1 MEIDR
6 YILSLQRVLN
16 IKSSYENF
24 DPEKDIELLNE
35 VTKSIRTNCPF
46 LDTESSIIGDDENS
60 RKVHAVLFL
69 HTEFETSNYY
79 TDHDEVACIVGI
91 LPKLSPVFY
100 LLLINKLKLNQYL
113 KEMLFYS
120 SAVVANHVLEVINKN
135 VKYYE
140 LDETLEFYEHIIKVL
155 YLKLKYLELEYH
167 EREGLSNQ
175 MESLTIGDGQKSDS
189 QQSHSDRQPIIR
201 AKYSKFIQ
209 NFKIFGFEFCNN
221 LLSSSRLRG
230 FDKNE
235 STVFEGY
242 LLLSH
247 VRILIFVTNVE
258 CFGNNGHNEE
268 VQSKQCVRVTSQLG
282 EFYRPF
288 SGDTGFDYTAEWGNT
303 EPEGNCDLFVDCY
316 GDLLY
321 DLIKVLTPISSNSWF
336 VFYETPY
343 ARGKTLQTEIGEH
356 AYYLNTLLKQALA
369 KGYDHTRM
377 QQITT
382 EYLPHLCIKPITEE
396 DLILKSLPE
405 QLIAAF
411 QENSDVIK
419 NRPRWLNSALRFFNA
434 RHDEIMTIFE
444 SNLDSVDCA
453 TVFCLHDMIMDRL
466 SNEDLAL
473 SQLERDRLVHLL
485 LNSLTHLS
493 LSEQVKV
500 VATFVEKYAGELCS
514 VFPPSGE
521 AEEWLNV
528 VCSLSLKHILQSPH
542 STLSKLL
549 TISLKSK
556 PDQSC
561 MALVIQCLVDT
572 LLPHFGNLDLRES
585 ALDANQD
592 GGEENGGQENQ
603 DGEHYFLLDYFA
615 DVLMDVRGSLE
626 KGEMSFVTLD
636 EGQDDMDG
644 GDEEK
649 SDQEDA
655 QQKDAAAFDLKSLAK
670 LSQQDLSNVKP
681 MLSLLFKKQVL
692 NPAHMFERCLWP
704 QLCSAGEPMLYEY
717 LSFVTDILMIYFE
730 SNSDFTWTPT
740 NEILSDLFCKVK
752 SYINQCTCIMSEF
765 IKEKYFARQQLILLM
780 TSLLGKY
787 KDNLDL
793 TESPE
798 MPHPDW
804 LKLFLN
810 KDQSLQEMYKLNDDK
825 WNILCE
831 RLSTSECLV
840 VVNAVR
846 VLIQL
851 VESRTHAPCT
861 VEPYVN
867 CLHQT
872 MICFINVLK
881 DIFLPRLHKCAKTLP
896 PGFNLTLVES
906 LTSLLA
912 SFKSPHLEQVKMYAI
927 LNLENIIGKLI
938 EQMSDVEMYLK

>member
-247 VRILIFVTNVE
+247 
-258 CFGNNGHNEE
+258 
-268 VQSKQCVRVTSQLG
+268 LG

-752 SYINQCTCIMSEF
+752 SYINQCTCIMN
-765 IKEKYFARQQLILLM
+765 
-780 TSLLGKY
+780 
-787 KDNLDL
+787 NLDL

-810 KDQSLQEMYKLNDDK
+810 KDQSLQEMYKLNDDSLLPFLCQFLSRVSQSE

-927 LNLENIIGKLI
+927 LNLENIIEFLEIDKMDECNNMNYIGLTGLI
-938 EQMSDVEMYLK
+938 MYKQVYELVVYSIK